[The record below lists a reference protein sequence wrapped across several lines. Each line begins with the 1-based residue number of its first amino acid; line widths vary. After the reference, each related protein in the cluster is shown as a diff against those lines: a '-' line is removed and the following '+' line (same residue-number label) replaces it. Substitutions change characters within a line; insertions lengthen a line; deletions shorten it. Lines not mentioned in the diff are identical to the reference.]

1 MTSYP
6 LMNAGEEFAQLF
18 STIQSV
24 CQKLDVEVCVP
35 RRASRMTHRN
45 NIPSE
50 TPEDFYRAAVYIPFV
65 DSFLLQLKER
75 LTDHKT
81 SLMNQQKLMNRT
93 FGICTSCMQM
103 CCIAV
108 NYQPLVSYVYG
119 TVVFV
124 SQLQRM
130 RERRLQLA
138 TRLHF
143 L

>member
-108 NYQPLVSYVYG
+108 NYISRG
-119 TVVFV
+119 
-124 SQLQRM
+124 
-130 RERRLQLA
+130 
-138 TRLHF
+138 
-143 L
+143 

>member
-1 MTSYP
+1 
-6 LMNAGEEFAQLF
+6 
-18 STIQSV
+18 
-24 CQKLDVEVCVP
+24 
-35 RRASRMTHRN
+35 MTHRN